1 MEYAWLVLAII
12 CAVVGLVGAIAP
24 MLPGPPVSY
33 VALWMMWLRDEN
45 SVSSTNLWIMGILMV
60 VVSIIDYVAPIW
72 MTKLGGG
79 SKKSMH
85 GATIGFIVGLFC
97 GPWGLILGPFI
108 GALIGELMTN
118 CGFTKALKV
127 ASLSFI
133 AFILTTGLKF
143 FYGIAVVVMMVMVFW
158 N

>member
-1 MEYAWLVLAII
+1 MDYAWLVLAII
-12 CAVVGLVGAIAP
+12 CAVVGLVGAIVP

-85 GATIGFIVGLFC
+85 GATICLIVGLFC

>member
-12 CAVVGLVGAIAP
+12 CAVVGLVGAIVP

-33 VALWMMWLRDEN
+33 VALWMIWLRDEN

-85 GATIGFIVGLFC
+85 GATIGLIVGLFC